1 MHRLSYLLSL
11 SILLISHLG
20 FAGELPVLGKIVRKD
35 AKLDSLLP
43 ANAKIEVLASG
54 LDWTEGPVWM
64 KDGGYLL
71 FSVLPQNA
79 IMKFKPGE
87 KLSLFMQPAGYTG
100 VVPYGAEP
108 GTNGL
113 AVDAKGRLICCE
125 HGDRRISR
133 LETDGGKRTLVDNYE
148 GKRFNSPN
156 DLVIKSN
163 GDIYFTDPPYG
174 LPKGWDD
181 SRRELDFCGVYRYSG
196 DGKLTLLTKEQ
207 TRPNGIAFSPD
218 EKILYVAQS
227 EPKKATWTAYKVK
240 NDGTLGAGK
249 LFFDSTDWVK
259 QGKPGLPDGLKLDK
273 QGNLWATGPGGVHI
287 FDPKG
292 KLLGSLETGE
302 ACGNCAWGDDGSTL
316 YIVADMYLC
325 RVKTTTKGAGW

>member
-1 MHRLSYLLSL
+1 MHRLSCLLSL
-11 SILLISHLG
+11 AIFFVPLSS

-64 KDGGYLL
+64 KDGGHLL
-71 FSVLPQNA
+71 FSVIPQNA
-79 IMKFKPGE
+79 IMKFKAGE
-87 KLSLFMQPAGYTG
+87 KLGMFMQPAGYTG

-163 GDIYFTDPPYG
+163 GDIYFTDSPYG

-181 SRRELDFCGVYRYSG
+181 PRRELDFCGVYRYSG
-196 DGKLTLLTKEQ
+196 DGKLTLLTKEL

-227 EPKKATWTAYKVK
+227 EPNKATWTAYQVK

-249 LFFDSTDWVK
+249 VLFDSTDWVK